1 MQARPTALIS
11 KIVVAGVP
19 TEKLAIPARTMRR
32 LMGRPTAVQYLYMD
46 GRLRF
51 EHITPVRAVKTITT
65 TAAREERSKIGIPWV
80 F

>member
-1 MQARPTALIS
+1 MIEAGAEIAWRTPIMDPDDEMIRRMVAEVFQA
-11 KIVVAGVP
+11 
-19 TEKLAIPARTMRR
+19 
-32 LMGRPTAVQYLYMD
+32 MGRPTAVQYLYMD